1 MKFATHQ
8 NASRFRAP
16 FFLILLILLSPASA
30 WAQRDYTVIKPQERS
45 TTERVVV
52 RKVPLQPTKGTLA
65 VVLNYDVKAE
75 VLVKDAKTGR
85 LITKAAATDYQA
97 EFELRRGFTYE
108 VEVNHPSYVGGKR
121 KTERLGATEIVRIEL
136 TAQFATLRLRDL
148 PENAQVYID
157 NEMRGIADKAG
168 AIVVSDLRPGDHDL
182 LVRHPQY
189 EDYYDRLNKVEAG
202 QELQFGRLR
211 LSRLARL
218 AIQGTPGAR
227 VLIDGEVRGVI
238 KPDGSVRIGY
248 ELEQPGEH
256 TLAFELTGYE
266 TVTRREMLKP
276 GVQSIEVKLE
286 PILTA
291 AGFNDIFDSLS
302 QWKAPQTWKIAGDA
316 RNRKLEV
323 RGEQP
328 GLLRDKIYRDCE
340 INFTIWLDDGKGA
353 TWIVRADKEGHRYYM
368 FHLAGPNT
376 SGLNPRKFYTYLVT
390 DGKAE
395 EISSATQVIPEL
407 NTRTSY
413 TINIRV
419 QGNTIKHTIT
429 SNETGATDDL
439 GLWTDTSLEKDRFLF
454 GTIGFRSFAGEIFS
468 VDDLALEPPQ
478 QTQ

>member
-1 MKFATHQ
+1 MKVITHLDGV
-8 NASRFRAP
+8 RFRAP
-16 FFLILLILLSPASA
+16 LPLILLLLLCPISTL
-30 WAQRDYTVIKPQERS
+30 AQRDYTVIKPRERS
-45 TTERVVV
+45 PAERVVV

-65 VVLNYDVKAE
+65 VVLNYDVKAD
-75 VLVKDAKTGR
+75 VLIRDAKTGK
-85 LITKAAATDYQA
+85 LITQAAATDYQA
-97 EFELRRGFTYE
+97 EFELRRGWAYE
-108 VEVNHPSYVGGKR
+108 VEVSHPSYVGGKS
-121 KTERLGATEIVRIEL
+121 KTKPLGATEIVRLEL

-148 PENAQVYID
+148 PESAQVYID
-157 NEMRGIADKAG
+157 NQIRGTADKSG
-168 AIVVSDLRPGDHDL
+168 AIAVTDLKPGDHDL
-182 LVRHPQY
+182 LIRHPQY
-189 EDYYDRLNKVEAG
+189 EDYYDRLTKIEAG

-256 TLAFELTGYE
+256 TMAFELIGYE

-286 PILTA
+286 PIITA

-302 QWKAPQTWKIAGDA
+302 QWKAPPAWKIAGDA

-340 INFTIWLDDGKGA
+340 INFTIWLNDGKGA
-353 TWIVRADKEGHRYYM
+353 TWIVRADKEGRRYYM
-368 FHLAGPNT
+368 FHIAGPNT
-376 SGLNPRKFYTYLVT
+376 STLNSRKFYTYLVT

-439 GLWTDTSLEKDRFLF
+439 GLWTDTSLEKDRFLY

-468 VDDLALEPPQ
+468 VDDLALEPLQ
-478 QTQ
+478 KTQ